1 MPGEIMQEIQD
12 LRSKANDAQRL
23 YEQTKFFAE
32 KAHNMSVEAYEQAL
46 DLYSQ
51 ANAIQIPGVDVAQL
65 MAESNRIKDEVL
77 VIFFSWNNIERVA
90 IHLHRD

>member
-1 MPGEIMQEIQD
+1 MREIVD
-12 LRSKANDAQRL
+12 LKTKALEAQRL

-32 KAHNMSVEAYEQAL
+32 KARNMSVEAYEQAL

-65 MAESNRIKDEVL
+65 MSESNRIKDEVL
-77 VIFFSWNNIERVA
+77 IVFHYYTPGIRSI
-90 IHLHRD
+90 